1 MCYVFR
7 WTVFSFLAAVS
18 PFSNEMNVPPY
29 ILAPVNVKHCFFLS
43 HTLSVDNSRIAITF
57 DYFHAAFRFINAVG
71 YKICLT
77 QLNDQIYHKHCL
89 CTFVSLAEM
98 IFSLD
103 YRFYLLFI
111 QFIYDDFNKR

>member
-1 MCYVFR
+1 MLR
-7 WTVFSFLAAVS
+7 T
-18 PFSNEMNVPPY
+18 
-29 ILAPVNVKHCFFLS
+29 FFLTHS
-43 HTLSVDNSRIAITF
+43 LASDNSRVAIMF

-89 CTFVSLAEM
+89 CTFVSPLFALYLSLCEA
-98 IFSLD
+98 FSLD
-103 YRFYLLFI
+103 YHFYLLLI